1 MKFGSNL
8 KIHRDQKFVDN
19 YFIGKS
25 LGCGTFSEVRRCRQ
39 VQTGVK
45 RAVKILRKDRMDE
58 FELKRF
64 QHELDVL

>member
-8 KIHRDQKFVDN
+8 IYHRDQKFVDN

-25 LGCGTFSEVRRCRQ
+25 LGCGTYSEVRRCRQ
-39 VQTGVK
+39 VQTGVN
-45 RAVKILRKDRMDE
+45 RAVKIVRKDRMDE
-58 FELKRF
+58 FEIRRF